1 MRSNCPWLPVTL
13 ACLAAGLSVES
24 GEVSAVAAVENA
36 RVNVSAVIA
45 PTVVRV
51 TAAVKSLRRDETHLF
66 DRPDP
71 FDEFSRKFFGEQ
83 RKQQNYPLGVGSGVV
98 FDPSGLILTNEHV
111 VHGQKE
117 ATVRLESG
125 EVLKAQV
132 LGTDSRVDLAVL
144 KVDAK
149 RELPAAKFGRG
160 EDVKMG
166 QSVFAF
172 GHPFGVGEDP
182 QPTLTNGIVSAVGR
196 TLRPGGDHRALTDLI
211 QTDAAINPGNSGG
224 PLANIRGEVIG
235 IAVAIFT
242 MSKGHQGLA
251 FAIPL
256 DDKHKGIIKTLG
268 AGKKVERGRI
278 GLAVKEMTPDLAKK
292 LGVAPGAGVLVDRVA
307 TNGPAAK
314 AGLEKGDVLVAID
327 GKKPQTTYAFRI
339 LAESLAPGQTVEVEV
354 LRKGQPVKMKLVVGR
369 RDVSRLRHSR
379 YGPKAWRGMEV
390 DQIADAQIRKYG
402 LKIHRGVVVTRVHP
416 GSPAQAAGLR
426 EGTVIE
432 KLNDQPVETVE
443 QFREMIRGVG
453 RDDALFVTNDGIKL
467 LKVEK

>member
-1 MRSNCPWLPVTL
+1 MRTNCPWLPVTL
-13 ACLAAGLSVES
+13 ACFAAVLSVEC
-24 GEVSAVAAVENA
+24 GEPPTVAALKEAQIDVGQ
-36 RVNVSAVIA
+36 VVS
-45 PTVVRV
+45 PTIVRV

-66 DRPDP
+66 NRPDP

-83 RKQQNYPLGVGSGVV
+83 RKQQNYPLGVGSGVIY
-98 FDPSGLILTNEHV
+98 DASGLILTNEHV

-149 RELPAAKFGRG
+149 RDVPAAKFGRG

-182 QPTLTNGIVSAVGR
+182 QPTMTNGIVSAVGR
-196 TLRPGGDHRALTDLI
+196 TLRPGGDHRALTGLI
-211 QTDAAINPGNSGG
+211 QTNAAINPGNSGG
-224 PLANIRGEVIG
+224 PLVNIRGEVIG

-251 FAIPL
+251 FAIPM
-256 DDKHKGIIKTLG
+256 DDKHKGIIKTLS

-278 GLAVKEMTPDLAKK
+278 GLAVKELMPDLAKK
-292 LGVAPGAGVLVDRVA
+292 LGVEPGAGVLVDRVA
-307 TNGPAAK
+307 KGGPAAK
-314 AGLEKGDVLVAID
+314 AGLRVGDVLASMA
-327 GKKPQTTYAFRI
+327 GKKAKTSYELRI
-339 LAESLAPGQTVEVEV
+339 LAETLTPGQTVEVEV
-354 LRKGQPVKMKLVVGR
+354 LRDGESVKMKLVVGR
-369 RDVSRLRHSR
+369 QDTSRLRHSR

-390 DQIADAQIRKYG
+390 DQIGDAQIRKYG

-416 GSPAQAAGLR
+416 ASPAQAAGVR
-426 EGTVIE
+426 EGIVIQ

-467 LKVEK
+467 LKAEK